1 MSKIIADRY
10 ARAFYEQTEK
20 AGTSGDVKADMD
32 ALRDLHRQS
41 APFARLLTDPVISAT
56 DKKQVLTACFTD
68 KLSPPTLTFLDFLAE
83 KKRLALLPIM
93 AGCYVELY
101 LDARGQLPASIE
113 SKVPLTESQVGK
125 IRERFRA
132 LMGADIIPEMIV
144 NPDMLGGF
152 RVKIR
157 NTIYDHTVE
166 SKLLKFKRSII
177 NY

>member
-83 KKRLALLPIM
+83 KNGWRCCLSW
-93 AGCYVELY
+93 
-101 LDARGQLPASIE
+101 PAVMSSFI
-113 SKVPLTESQVGK
+113 SMHADNCRQV
-125 IRERFRA
+125 
-132 LMGADIIPEMIV
+132 L
-144 NPDMLGGF
+144 
-152 RVKIR
+152 RV
-157 NTIYDHTVE
+157 
-166 SKLLKFKRSII
+166 RSP
-177 NY
+177 